1 MSVQILE
8 KPNWPKLLKNV
19 KFGIAVGLTKTA
31 KDGQKASQDAIR
43 STFTVR
49 GNWWQQSNKF
59 GIRITPAK
67 RDELVAE
74 VKTAADWLAI
84 HETGGRKEPRG
95 RNLAVPTDNVKR
107 SKRQI
112 IVKAQ
117 RPRNLKDAF
126 VLNTRKGPVIF
137 RRMFMNAKGRTTGRK
152 IRGVKGALVALFGL
166 EPSVRIRK
174 QSTFY
179 EPIQK
184 AVNENLVNNV
194 AREIR
199 NALDTMR

>member
-31 KDGQKASQDAIR
+31 KDGQSASQNSIR

-49 GNWWQQSNKF
+49 GNWWQQSNRF

-67 RDELVAE
+67 RDDLVAE

-84 HETGGRKEPRG
+84 HETGGLKHPRG
-95 RNLAVPTDNVKR
+95 RNLAVPTENVR
-107 SKRQI
+107 RNKRQI
-112 IVKAQ
+112 IPKAQ
-117 RPRNLKDAF
+117 RPRNLKEAF
-126 VLNTRKGPVIF
+126 VLNTRKGPVLF
-137 RRMFMNAKGRTTGRK
+137 RRMFLNRGGKLTGRK
-152 IRGVKGALVALFGL
+152 LRGVAGALVALFGL

-184 AVNENLVNNV
+184 AVNENLTKHV
-194 AREIR
+194 AQEIR
-199 NALDTMR
+199 NALDTMK